1 MNMLWINDFIRGI
14 QKYPIRSIKAKLFNF
29 AIQKNFYDEK

>member
-1 MNMLWINDFIRGI
+1 MNIFCINDFIRDR
-14 QKYPIRSIKAKLFNF
+14 QKYPNRSIKAKLFNF